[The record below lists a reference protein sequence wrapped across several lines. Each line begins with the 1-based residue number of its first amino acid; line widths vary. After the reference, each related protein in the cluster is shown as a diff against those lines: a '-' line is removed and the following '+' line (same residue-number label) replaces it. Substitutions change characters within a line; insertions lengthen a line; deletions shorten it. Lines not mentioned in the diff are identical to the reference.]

1 MMLDDRARA
10 LGTDIFFKDAQR
22 SGDWCWS
29 RLQGGAPEPYSLV
42 FACSEATAT
51 CSCALR
57 ERPCVHVRAFVH
69 WIRSIGFEQIAE
81 TETLPEWLP
90 LAAAG
95 RQQQFAQHNSDNRL
109 MTAKRRQE
117 RLDRASR
124 GLEELKLWLDDLG
137 RRGLATVIAEEPD
150 IFGHMAVR
158 MSDASLVGLSRR
170 LRLLS
175 SLERD
180 PVRWPEQVMGEL
192 TLAWMAIRTYER
204 RHGMPELLLD
214 DLEQYLG
221 ISVRKEEVYSRGAH
235 LNDVWVVLGKQEAQ
249 VERGLDVRRTW
260 LFGRTTHRFV
270 LLVDYAYGQAF
281 PAGFAA
287 GSAWSGTMA
296 FYPSAHPLRAL
307 QAGDSA
313 PVVGEEPQI
322 PSGWS
327 VAAFRHAYAAS
338 LGKQPWLLVFPG
350 ILEGVLPVQT
360 TAGDWFLVDKNGDT
374 VSMPG
379 QDPWYWVLL
388 SMGAR
393 ERIRVFGEWNG
404 RQFYPITAQAEGFYA
419 TRKEGVSV
427 H

>member
-1 MMLDDRARA
+1 
-10 LGTDIFFKDAQR
+10 
-22 SGDWCWS
+22 
-29 RLQGGAPEPYSLV
+29 
-42 FACSEATAT
+42 
-51 CSCALR
+51 
-57 ERPCVHVRAFVH
+57 VRAFVH